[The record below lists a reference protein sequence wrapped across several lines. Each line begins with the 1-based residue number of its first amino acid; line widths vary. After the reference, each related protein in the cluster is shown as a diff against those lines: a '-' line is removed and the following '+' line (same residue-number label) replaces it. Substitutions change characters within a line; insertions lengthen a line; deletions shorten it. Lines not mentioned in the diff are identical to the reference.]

1 MEDKEY
7 ITKDDLEKFRKQL
20 GDTLIEIESIQNN
33 IELWGTQLTE
43 VKNYIHNKIQ
53 KSMEYDMGINDNRSD
68 HLFTETVIELQ
79 IIESMIDK
87 ILGEEEENDGR

>member
-1 MEDKEY
+1 MEDKQY

-20 GDTLIEIESIQNN
+20 GDTLIEIESIQKDF
-33 IELWGTQLTE
+33 EVFGAQLQE
-43 VKNYIHNKIQ
+43 IKNYIHNKIQ

-87 ILGEEEENDGR
+87 ILGEEEENDGD

>member
-7 ITKDDLEKFRKQL
+7 ITKDDLEKFRKQV

-68 HLFTETVIELQ
+68 RLFTETVIELQ

-87 ILGEEEENDGR
+87 ILGEEEENE